1 MRCCL
6 PGIDGITDIG
16 WPEEDPR
23 FLDDTIKKQEEEQKS
38 VEKPF

>member
-23 FLDDTIKKQEEEQKS
+23 FIDDAAEKETDQEDF
-38 VEKPF
+38 EKPF